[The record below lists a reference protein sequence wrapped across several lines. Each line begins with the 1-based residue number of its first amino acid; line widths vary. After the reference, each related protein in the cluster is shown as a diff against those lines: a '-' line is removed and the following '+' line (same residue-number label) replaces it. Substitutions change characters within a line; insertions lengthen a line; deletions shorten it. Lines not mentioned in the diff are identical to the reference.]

1 MYLCKANAKVVKF
14 TILQKLKRT
23 FFDIMKEFTNIST
36 LIFDF
41 GDVLIKLNLNRCI
54 QNIKNLGVKDVEKY
68 LSNFGQ
74 SDFFMKFE
82 VGVIG
87 IQEFREEIRKLTT
100 LEVSDQEIDAAWCS
114 FLDVIPQEKLDL
126 LVELRKKYK
135 ILLLSNTNPLH
146 IEQNAAIEFGRRG
159 KTIYDYFDAC
169 YLSYQMKLAKPDKNI
184 FLAVLADA
192 QLKAE
197 ECLFLDDGIK
207 NIETA
212 NSLGFQTYHVDPEE
226 NLDFLLTAIH

>member
-1 MYLCKANAKVVKF
+1 MYICKANAKVVKF
-14 TILQKLKRT
+14 TILQKLKQT
-23 FFDIMKEFTNIST
+23 FFDIMKEFTNITT

-41 GDVLIKLNLNRCI
+41 GDVLIKLNLKRCI

-82 VGVIG
+82 VGEIG
-87 IQEFREEIRKLTT
+87 IQEFRDEIRELTPLKVT
-100 LEVSDQEIDAAWCS
+100 DQEIDDAWCS
-114 FLDVIPQEKLDL
+114 FLDLIPQEKLDL
-126 LVELRKKYK
+126 LVILRKKYK
-135 ILLLSNTNPLH
+135 LLLLSNTNPLH
-146 IEQNAAIEFGRRG
+146 IEQNAAKEFGKRG
-159 KTIYDYFDAC
+159 KTMNDYFDKC
-169 YLSYQMKLAKPDKNI
+169 YLSYQMKLAKPSKNI
-184 FLAVLADA
+184 FLAVLEDA
-192 QLKAE
+192 HLKAE

-212 NSLGFQTYHVDPEE
+212 NSLGFQTYHVDPKE

>member
-1 MYLCKANAKVVKF
+1 MKQFNNIT
-14 TILQKLKRT
+14 TI
-23 FFDIMKEFTNIST
+23 
-36 LIFDF
+36 IFDF
-41 GDVLIKLNLNRCI
+41 GDVLIKLNLKRCI
-54 QNIKNLGVKDVEKY
+54 QNIKNLGVNDVEKY

-82 VGVIG
+82 VGEIG

-100 LEVSDQEIDAAWCS
+100 SEVTDQEIDAAWCS

-126 LVELRKKYK
+126 IVELRKKYR

-146 IEQNAAIEFGRRG
+146 IEKSAATEFGKRG
-159 KTIYDYFDAC
+159 KTMYDYFDTC
-169 YLSYQMKLAKPDKNI
+169 YLSYEMKLAKPDKNI

-192 QLKAE
+192 KVKAE

-212 NSLGFQTYHVDPEE
+212 NSLGFQTYHVHPEE
-226 NLDFLLTAIH
+226 SLDFLLTAIH

>member
-14 TILQKLKRT
+14 TILQKLKRII
-23 FFDIMKEFTNIST
+23 FDIMKEYTNIST

-41 GDVLIKLNLNRCI
+41 GDVLIKLNLKRCI
-54 QNIKNLGVKDVEKY
+54 QNIKNLGINDVEKY

-82 VGVIG
+82 VGEIG
-87 IQEFREEIRKLTT
+87 IQEFRNEIRILTAQ
-100 LEVSDQEIDAAWCS
+100 EVSDEEIDAAWCS
-114 FLDVIPQEKLDL
+114 FLEEIPQEKLDL

-135 ILLLSNTNPLH
+135 LLLLSNTNPLH
-146 IEQNAAIEFGRRG
+146 IEHNATLEFGKRG
-159 KTIYDYFDAC
+159 KTMYDYFDKC
-169 YLSYQMKLAKPDKNI
+169 YLSYQMKMAKPDKNI

-192 QLKAE
+192 NVKAE

-212 NSLGFQTYHVDPEE
+212 KSLGFKTYHVDPKE